1 MPQRLGLFDLFE
13 ELRPGQLEL
22 LVDAELRDQ
31 IVVVGI
37 EPLGHFLSLGT
48 TAATP
53 GHAARHGEQGV
64 QRRLALGR
72 AESQRD
78 DAEHQGMTQHLVVPG
93 EIAHRQQLD
102 AGVEL
107 GLPMARPQL
116 ATDLTQALLV
126 QLAFPVRLEGLFQFA
141 IRTDA
146 WKAKVMRYSHYS
158 LRNVVL
164 HECED
169 CPRTR
174 SMKQTHV
181 ISFQTKKY
189 SCCSI
194 WRTRGSKPEPNLK
207 APS

>member
-1 MPQRLGLFDLFE
+1 MANKVSSVASAFGRTE
-13 ELRPGQLEL
+13 
-22 LVDAELRDQ
+22 
-31 IVVVGI
+31 
-37 EPLGHFLSLGT
+37 SL
-48 TAATP
+48 
-53 GHAARHGEQGV
+53 
-64 QRRLALGR
+64 
-72 AESQRD
+72 RD

-93 EIAHRQQLD
+93 EVAHRQQLD

-116 ATDLTQALLV
+116 ATGLTQALLV

-169 CPRTR
+169 CPRPD
-174 SMKQTHV
+174 Q
-181 ISFQTKKY
+181 
-189 SCCSI
+189 
-194 WRTRGSKPEPNLK
+194 
-207 APS
+207 